1 MNAAIFT
8 GTFVVAWA
16 ASLALRLW
24 LARRQVAHVTA
35 HRDAVP
41 AAFASSI
48 PLAAHHKAADYTV
61 AKQHL
66 GVVETLV
73 DALVLIGMTLGGGL
87 AWLIEATESLSIDP
101 IWRDVLMLG
110 GVAVVGALV
119 GLPFSWYRT
128 FRLEARFGFNRT
140 TLPVWLADLA
150 KALALGV
157 ALGLPLLLA
166 ILWLMSRA
174 GALWWLYAFA
184 VWFGFQLLMLF
195 LYPTVIAPLFNKFTP
210 LPAGA
215 ARERIERLLG
225 RCGFAVAGL
234 FVMDGSKRSGHG
246 NAYFTGFGRARRI
259 VFFDTLLSRL
269 VPDEIEAI
277 LAHELGHYKL
287 RHVLKRIA
295 WSALFSL
302 GFLALLAW
310 LASNDW
316 FYQGLGIPAP
326 LLPAAAARPG
336 VALALF
342 LLALPVY
349 TFVLSPLAARY
360 SRRHEFE
367 ADAFA
372 VRNASAQALVS
383 ALVKLYE
390 DNASTLTPDPVH
402 SAFYDS
408 HPPAAVRVARLVD
421 AGAAEPA

>member
-101 IWRDVLMLG
+101 IWRDVLMLV

-259 VFFDTLLSRL
+259 VFFDTLLSRI

-277 LAHELGHYKL
+277 LGHELGH
-287 RHVLKRIA
+287 
-295 WSALFSL
+295 
-302 GFLALLAW
+302 
-310 LASNDW
+310 D
-316 FYQGLGIPAP
+316 
-326 LLPAAAARPG
+326 
-336 VALALF
+336 
-342 LLALPVY
+342 
-349 TFVLSPLAARY
+349 
-360 SRRHEFE
+360 
-367 ADAFA
+367 
-372 VRNASAQALVS
+372 
-383 ALVKLYE
+383 
-390 DNASTLTPDPVH
+390 
-402 SAFYDS
+402 
-408 HPPAAVRVARLVD
+408 
-421 AGAAEPA
+421 

>member
-35 HRDAVP
+35 YRDSVP

-48 PLAAHHKAADYTV
+48 PLAAHQKAADYTI
-61 AKQHL
+61 AKQHV

-87 AWLIEATESLSIDP
+87 AWLLEATESLAIDP
-101 IWRDVLMLG
+101 LWRDVLLLA
-110 GVAVVGALV
+110 GVAVAGAIV

-140 TLPVWLADLA
+140 TLALWLGDLA
-150 KALALGV
+150 KGLALAV
-157 ALGLPLLLA
+157 VLGLPLLLA

-184 VWFGFQLLMLF
+184 VWFGFQLLMLV

-287 RHVLKRIA
+287 RHVVKRIV
-295 WSALFSL
+295 WSAVFSL

-310 LASNDW
+310 LATNDW
-316 FYQGLGIPAP
+316 FYQGLGVPAA
-326 LLPAAAARPG
+326 LLPAAMARPG

-342 LLALPVY
+342 MLALPVY

-372 VRNASAQALVS
+372 ARNASATALVS

-421 AGAAEPA
+421 AGAPAAA